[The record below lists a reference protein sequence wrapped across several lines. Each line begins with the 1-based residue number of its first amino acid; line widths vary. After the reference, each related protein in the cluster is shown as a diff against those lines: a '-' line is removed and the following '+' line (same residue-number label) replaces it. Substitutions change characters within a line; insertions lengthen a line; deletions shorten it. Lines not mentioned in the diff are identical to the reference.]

1 MTTAIAS
8 LMEEPDLPEVFGA
21 IKARLEEERALRLR
35 FYGELTPSQKAEFIN
50 GKVIMHSPATYEH
63 NETRQNVEHAL
74 LHFVRARDLGAVVSE
89 KALCVFPRNDYEP
102 DVCFFTAARAAKFKR
117 ITTKFPPPDFICEV
131 LSKSTEALDRGIKFK
146 DYAAHGV
153 REYWIADPRTQVLEQ
168 YVSDGKGGYRL
179 HLKSGSGD
187 VASTVIKGLRI
198 PIRALFDA
206 KANAAALKKM
216 F

>member
-21 IKARLEEERALRLR
+21 IKARLEEERASRLR
-35 FYGELTPSQKAEFIN
+35 FYAEITPSQKAEFIN

-63 NETRQNVEHAL
+63 NKSRHMVERLIGIHVDHL
-74 LHFVRARDLGAVVSE
+74 ELGEVVGE

-117 ITTKFPPPDFICEV
+117 VTTKFPPPDFICEV

-179 HLKSGSGD
+179 QLKSGSGE